1 MTYNFDRN
9 IIQRFEK
16 EDKILF
22 FNPLK
27 PSWLVTNKVG
37 EYVLELCDGQRTH
50 SAVVNAFCSLYG
62 EELREGAD
70 AFLMHALES
79 GIFIDGTGSEMPHP
93 RLLSLVQFSI
103 SSGCNLH
110 CVYCYATDRVESSH
124 PKMTLEDYRRVI
136 DGLCHINPCVSF
148 TLTGGEPLLNKDCLD
163 IAQYINSKGCDVDLL
178 TNGTLINERNIKRIA
193 ELFYKVTI
201 SSDGSTPELFE
212 AFRGQGQYSRVEHAI
227 GLLEESGI
235 DYTISM
241 VVNRRNIHDVEN
253 MARKYGGHLNYQPLF
268 RAGAA
273 SDGDLGI
280 TGDEYYEALAKAH
293 GVEPLS
299 YCESSLDEA
308 RECKNCK
315 CALGDGQISI
325 SETGDVY
332 PCQLLHYPSFLAGN
346 IFDTTIE
353 AIYRESP
360 ALRECRELS
369 VDNIEGCKDCFLRYV
384 CGGACRARAYHER
397 GSIHVAGDFC
407 SYERRA
413 FLDGLFKIYSQNL
426 MAEV

>member
-1 MTYNFDRN
+1 MKYNFDRN
-9 IIQRFEK
+9 IIQCFEK

-37 EYVLELCDGQRTH
+37 EYVLELCDGTKSH
-50 SAVVNAFCSLYG
+50 SAVVNAFCELYG
-62 EELREGAD
+62 EELREAAD
-70 AFLMHALES
+70 TFLMHARDSE
-79 GIFIDGTGSEMPHP
+79 IFLDGEPSEMPHP
-93 RLLSLVQFSI
+93 RQLSLVQFSI

-110 CVYCYATDRVESSH
+110 CVYCYATDRVEGVH
-124 PKMTLEDYRRVI
+124 PKMTIEDYRRVI
-136 DGLCHINPCVSF
+136 DGILRINPCVSF
-148 TLTGGEPLLNKDCLD
+148 TLTGGEPLLNKDCLA
-163 IAQYINSKGCDVDLL
+163 IAEYIRSKGCDVDLL
-178 TNGTLINERNIKRIA
+178 TNGTLINEGNIGRIA

-212 AFRGQGQYSRVEHAI
+212 SFRGRGQYSRVERGIA
-227 GLLEESGI
+227 LLEAYGI
-235 DYTISM
+235 EYVISM

-253 MARKYGGHLNYQPLF
+253 MARKYGGNLNYQPLF

-273 SDGDLGI
+273 TDGDLGI

-293 GVEPLS
+293 GVNPLS
-299 YCESSLDEA
+299 YCESSLDAA

-332 PCQLLHYPSFLAGN
+332 PCQLLHYPEFLAGN
-346 IFDTTIE
+346 IFETPIETI
-353 AIYRESP
+353 YHESQT
-360 ALRECRELS
+360 LRECRELS
-369 VDNIEGCKDCFLRYV
+369 VDNIKGCKDCFLRYV
-384 CGGACRARAYHER
+384 CGGACRARAYHEC
-397 GSIHVAGDFC
+397 GSLHVAGDFC

-413 FLDGLFKIYSQNL
+413 FLDGLFKIYSTNL
-426 MAEV
+426 MG